1 MASHP
6 PGDCCGQGFKHEGEP
21 AGKMITVA
29 SKWDGY
35 LATPPMGTEHK
46 EATVLYIPDI
56 LGIYNN
62 SKLLA
67 DQFAARG
74 YQTLVVDVMN
84 GDPAPANFDSIPGF
98 DLPTWISE
106 GTDGK
111 KPHTKDAIDP
121 IVSAAVAYLRESL
134 GANKVAAVGYCF
146 GAKYLIRHLV
156 SEIDAGF
163 VAHPSFVD
171 EEELAAITKPLSIAA
186 AETDSIFTTERRHKS
201 EDILT
206 RVRVPYQINLFSGVA
221 HGFAV
226 RCDLQQKGQRFAK
239 EQALLQA
246 VAWFDHHL
254 S

>member
-21 AGKMITVA
+21 EGKIITVA

-35 LATPPMGTEHK
+35 LATPPSGIERK
-46 EATVLYIPDI
+46 DATVLYIPDI

-67 DQFAARG
+67 DQFAAKG
-74 YQTLVVDVMN
+74 YQTLLLDVMN
-84 GDPAPANFDSIPGF
+84 GDPAPANFHSIPSF

-106 GTDGK
+106 GTGGK
-111 KPHTKDAIDP
+111 NPHTKEAIDP
-121 IVSAAVAYLRESL
+121 IVSAAI
-134 GANKVAAVGYCF
+134 
-146 GAKYLIRHLV
+146 KYVIRHLV
-156 SEIDAGF
+156 SELDAGF

-171 EEELAAITKPLSIAA
+171 EQELAAITRPLSIAA

-201 EDILT
+201 EDLLIHAGI
-206 RVRVPYQINLFSGVA
+206 PYQLNLFSGVA

-226 RCDLQQKGQRFAK
+226 RCDLKQKNQRFAK

-246 VAWFDHHL
+246 VAWFGHHL